1 MVHDAL
7 ARFAALV
14 AGPDDALPL
23 DEAML
28 LVAAQAHP
36 ELDVARELARLDELA
51 AGVDDPSLD
60 GVVERLC
67 VELGFT
73 GDDDDYYAAR
83 NSLLPDVVERRRGIP
98 ISLAVVAMEVGRRCG
113 VDVVGVG
120 LPGHFLVRASN
131 RPHRHVDL
139 FHGGR
144 ELDQDEVRAA
154 VPPDRRRRARGTRPT
169 CGPAAT
175 VTILVR
181 VLSNLAGAHRRAGDR
196 EGLCWALQLR
206 HRLPGVTGAEHRE
219 LGLLLGA
226 SGRFDEGAEVLER
239 TGEARDR
246 EAAARLRARLN

>member
-14 AGPDDALPL
+14 AEPDDALPL

-28 LVAAQAHP
+28 IVAAQAHP
-36 ELDVARELARLDELA
+36 DLDVARERARLDELA
-51 AGVDDPSLD
+51 AGVDDPSLE

-98 ISLAVVAMEVGRRCG
+98 ISLGVVAMEVGRRCG

-120 LPGHFLVRASN
+120 LPGHFLVRAGS

-144 ELDQDEVRAA
+144 ELDQDEVRRLFRQVTGGAPWDPA
-154 VPPDRRRRARGTRPT
+154 YLRP
-169 CGPAAT
+169 CGHRQ
-175 VTILVR
+175 ILVR

-206 HRLPGVTGAEHRE
+206 HRLPGVTVTERRE